1 MTTIV
6 TSLSDTL
13 VQQAWRVLDTLTD
26 PEIPVVT
33 LRDMGIVRDVLR
45 LDEGLE
51 IIITP
56 TYSGC
61 PAMEQIEDDVRAR
74 SP

>member
-1 MTTIV
+1 MTTLVDIA
-6 TSLSDTL
+6 LDPL
-13 VQQAWRVLDTLTD
+13 VQQAWQVLDTLTD

-33 LRDMGIVRDVLR
+33 LRDMGIVREVLR
-45 LDEGLE
+45 HEDGLD

-61 PAMEQIEDDVRAR
+61 PAMEQIGRAHV
-74 SP
+74 